1 MRTVRSAAFDCVL
14 VHDAIGYMA
23 SRADL
28 AAAFATAFAHT
39 APGGAALFQ
48 PDFVSETFTPGTDTG
63 GSDAGGRGLRYLEW
77 RWLPDSR
84 PGVYVTDVAYLL
96 RDETGAV
103 EVLQDRHVMGLF
115 PRAAWLELIAQ
126 AGFQARAVPFEP
138 GSEGGVERDL
148 EVFVGLRPDSGE
160 GGLTRWQSSRRA
172 SGRSSSRSTRPC
184 RAGAGNRACAARALA
199 LCRDLPPPSRGARPR
214 LRRRGQTLHLAE
226 LTAGAIV
233 AVDSH
238 APSVVAAPG
247 GRGGARPP
255 GPGSSRWSRHCPL
268 PAGPRALRPRLVRGR
283 AVQPRPRLR
292 PAGLPRLL
300 RPGGHLAFSDAVW
313 RKADPPPEVQASFDL
328 DTPARGTVA
337 DDLAAIGRSGLSL
350 LGHFTLPDEAWWDDF
365 YTPMERRIGELRG
378 KYAGDLEALAVLD
391 QLAREPEMHRRA
403 RTTTPTS
410 SSWRAGRPDGLSR
423 VRTRR
428 GSPPPEGRWRGGDS
442 PTARSRAG
450 RCPRAREWTG

>member
-1 MRTVRSAAFDCVL
+1 MASEKAGAQPERGPRLYRELADWYPLLTPVGDYVEEAAFYRRLFEAHCRRPPRTLLDLGSGAGHNAAHLKATLACTLVDLSPEMLALSRRLNPECEHVQGDMRTVRLGRVFDCVL

-160 GGLTRWQSSRRA
+160 GG
-172 SGRSSSRSTRPC
+172 
-184 RAGAGNRACAARALA
+184 
-199 LCRDLPPPSRGARPR
+199 
-214 LRRRGQTLHLAE
+214 
-226 LTAGAIV
+226 
-233 AVDSH
+233 
-238 APSVVAAPG
+238 
-247 GRGGARPP
+247 
-255 GPGSSRWSRHCPL
+255 
-268 PAGPRALRPRLVRGR
+268 
-283 AVQPRPRLR
+283 
-292 PAGLPRLL
+292 
-300 RPGGHLAFSDAVW
+300 
-313 RKADPPPEVQASFDL
+313 
-328 DTPARGTVA
+328 
-337 DDLAAIGRSGLSL
+337 
-350 LGHFTLPDEAWWDDF
+350 
-365 YTPMERRIGELRG
+365 
-378 KYAGDLEALAVLD
+378 
-391 QLAREPEMHRRA
+391 
-403 RTTTPTS
+403 
-410 SSWRAGRPDGLSR
+410 
-423 VRTRR
+423 
-428 GSPPPEGRWRGGDS
+428 
-442 PTARSRAG
+442 
-450 RCPRAREWTG
+450 